1 MNSALSGRERP
12 LMEIVPLELEIE
24 GSVEAESE
32 VVAVLE
38 WPMEA
43 WVERRLISAVAA
55 VYLWVASRRRRSP
68 STWNKERIVQG

>member
-1 MNSALSGRERP
+1 
-12 LMEIVPLELEIE
+12 MEIVPLELEIE
-24 GSVEAESE
+24 GSEAESE
-32 VVAVLE
+32 VGLVLLE